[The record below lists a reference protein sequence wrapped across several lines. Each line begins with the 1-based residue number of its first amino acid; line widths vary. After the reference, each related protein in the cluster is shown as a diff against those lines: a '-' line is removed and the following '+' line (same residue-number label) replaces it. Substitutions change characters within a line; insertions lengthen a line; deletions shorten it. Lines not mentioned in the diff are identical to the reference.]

1 MRLDKVCLK
10 KKFYA
15 IQNHHFYVCL
25 YTMNR
30 SLAKLFMIS
39 ILLLSSLMMSAQY
52 RFEITADIEEAYGYA
67 MSLRKKE
74 ATKKIEYIK
83 VSDPQN
89 LMVLH
94 VENYLDF
101 FEIFINEDESVFD
114 KLEKNKERRLEQIEE
129 AEVESPYSRF
139 VRAEITLQWALARM
153 KFNQRFAA
161 AQEIYSA
168 YNLLE
173 KNVAIYPDFMLNK
186 KSLSILHAL
195 AESLPGIVRKIFG
208 VDGSIQQGTREINSL
223 TKLDRDVASVFYDEI
238 TTIYAYILT
247 FQNNKKYS
255 AWTFIKGRD
264 MDVKANPLACF
275 VLANMAQKNGLNDK
289 AIDILSNRPQG
300 TEYENFYYLDFLLGK
315 SKLYRLENGA
325 DEHIKKFID
334 NFEGEHFIKEAYQKL
349 AWYELVMNNNF
360 VAYKK
365 YMEHCIDRGNDLV
378 DEDKQ
383 AKREAKSNNVPHP
396 DLLKARLLYDGGYYQ
411 RAYTLL
417 ITKAYLFQKG
427 SHENIEYNYRM
438 GRISQALNNLR
449 DAIQHYGYVMNIG
462 SKSKS
467 YYACNAALQIG
478 LIYESQNDFKKAKQY
493 LKKCLKMDP
502 DEYKNGLHQKAKS
515 ALERIDEKE

>member
-1 MRLDKVCLK
+1 M
-10 KKFYA
+10 
-15 IQNHHFYVCL
+15 
-25 YTMNR
+25 T
-30 SLAKLFMIS
+30 SL
-39 ILLLSSLMMSAQY
+39 LLLSSLLLSAQY

-67 MSLRKKE
+67 MSLRKTE
-74 ATKKIEYIK
+74 ALEKIQYIK
-83 VSDPQN
+83 TSDPNN

-101 FEIFINEDESVFD
+101 FEIFINEDESQFD
-114 KLEKNKERRLEQIEE
+114 ELERNKNKRLKQIEN
-129 AEVESPYSRF
+129 AKVKSPYSLF

-153 KFNQRFAA
+153 KFNQRFTA

-173 KNVAIYPDFMLNK
+173 KNVAIYPDFLLNK

-195 AESLPGIVRKIFG
+195 AESLPGIVRKVFG
-208 VDGSIQQGTREINSL
+208 VDGSIQQGTEEINSL

-238 TTIYAYILT
+238 STIYAYILS
-247 FQNNKKYS
+247 FQNNKKRS
-255 AWTFIKGRD
+255 AWTFIKDRD
-264 MDVKANPLACF
+264 MDIENSPLACF

-289 AIDILSNRPQG
+289 AIDILSNRPKG
-300 TEYENFYYLDFLLGK
+300 DNYEKFYYLDLLLGK
-315 SKLYRLENGA
+315 SKLYRLEKGA
-325 DEHIKKFID
+325 DEHIKVFID
-334 NFEGEHFIKEAYQKL
+334 NFKGKHFIKEAYQKL
-349 AWYELVMNNNF
+349 AWYELVMNNDF

-365 YMEHCIDRGNDLV
+365 YMEHCVDRGSDLV

-383 AKREAKSNNVPHP
+383 AKREAKSSHVPHP

-427 SHENIEYNYRM
+427 SNDNIEYNYRM

-467 YYACNAALQIG
+467 YYACNSALQIG
-478 LIYESQNDFKKAKQY
+478 LIYESQNEYKKAKLY

-515 ALERIDEKE
+515 ALERISEKE

>member
-1 MRLDKVCLK
+1 MTSV
-10 KKFYA
+10 
-15 IQNHHFYVCL
+15 
-25 YTMNR
+25 
-30 SLAKLFMIS
+30 
-39 ILLLSSLMMSAQY
+39 LLLCSWLVSAQY
-52 RFEITADIEEAYGYA
+52 RFEITTDIEEAYDYA
-67 MSLRKKE
+67 MSLRKTE
-74 ATKKIEYIK
+74 AEEKIQYIK
-83 VSDPQN
+83 TSDPNN

-101 FEIFINEDESVFD
+101 FEIFINEDESQFD
-114 KLEKNKERRLEQIEE
+114 ELERNKKQRLQQIEH
-129 AEVESPYSRF
+129 AKVKSPYSRF

-153 KFNQRFAA
+153 KFNQKFKA

-173 KNVAIYPDFMLNK
+173 KNVEIYPDFLLNK

-195 AESLPGIVRKIFG
+195 AESLPGIVRKVFG
-208 VDGSIQQGTREINSL
+208 VDGSIQQGTEEINSL

-238 TTIYAYILT
+238 STIYAYILS
-247 FQNNKKYS
+247 FQNNEKRS
-255 AWTFIKGRD
+255 AWKFIKDRN
-264 MDVKANPLACF
+264 MDIENNPLACF
-275 VLANMAQKNGLNDK
+275 VIANMAQKNGLNDK
-289 AIDILSNRPQG
+289 AIDILSNRPNG
-300 TEYENFYYLDFLLGK
+300 DNYEKFYYLDLLLGK
-315 SKLYRLENGA
+315 SKLYRLEKGA
-325 DEHIKKFID
+325 DVHINVFID
-334 NFEGEHFIKEAYQKL
+334 NFKGEHFIKEAYQKL

-365 YMEHCIDRGNDLV
+365 YMEHCVDRGSDLV

-383 AKREAKSNNVPHP
+383 AKREANSGHVPHP

-417 ITKAYLFQKG
+417 ITKSYLFQKG
-427 SHENIEYNYRM
+427 SNDNIEYNYRI

-462 SKSKS
+462 SESKS
-467 YYACNAALQIG
+467 YYACNSAIQIG
-478 LIYESQNDFKKAKQY
+478 LIYESQRQYEKAKQY

-502 DEYKNGLHQKAKS
+502 DEYRNGLHQKAKS